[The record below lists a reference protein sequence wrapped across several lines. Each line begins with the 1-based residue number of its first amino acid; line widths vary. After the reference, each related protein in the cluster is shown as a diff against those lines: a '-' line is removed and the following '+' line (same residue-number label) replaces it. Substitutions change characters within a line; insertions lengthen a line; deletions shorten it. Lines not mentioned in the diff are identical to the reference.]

1 MDALNSFR
9 LTGGPLNFRLIDRLE
24 FILNDGIVNFKL
36 NAVTLADGSFRLL
49 EDDFVRLLEDG
60 TYRLLE

>member
-1 MDALNSFR
+1 MDALNLFR
-9 LTGGPLNFRLIDRLE
+9 LTGGPLNFSLIDRLE
-24 FILNDGIVNFKL
+24 FILNDGVVNFRL

-49 EDDFVRLLEDG
+49 EDEFIRLLEDG